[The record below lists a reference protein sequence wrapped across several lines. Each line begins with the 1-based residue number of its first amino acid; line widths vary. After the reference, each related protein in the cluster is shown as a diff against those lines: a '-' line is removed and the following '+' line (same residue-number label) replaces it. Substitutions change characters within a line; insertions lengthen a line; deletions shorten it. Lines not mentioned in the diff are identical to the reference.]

1 MGVEKRNVTTLLLP
15 VKDLF
20 KSRHIFIQIAIVL
33 VALVFIARL
42 FYLQVVDTRYESLAR
57 NNAIKEVDVYPTRG
71 LVYDRN
77 GELIVYNEAI
87 YDLMVISRQAKKVD
101 SVKLCELLGIPLER
115 YTQRWA
121 EIRDPKKNR
130 GYSPFK
136 PQVFWKQIS
145 QQDYSRLQEFL
156 YRFPGFFGQVRTI
169 RHYPHRVAAT
179 ILGDV
184 GEVNDRQI
192 EESGGY
198 YKAGD
203 YVGKSGIEKVY
214 EKELGGR
221 RGKRLV
227 FVDVHNR
234 EQGSFADGEFDTM
247 AVAGDNVITTLD
259 IKLQAYGEALMR
271 NKKGSIVAIEP
282 STGEVLA
289 LVSSPG
295 YDPNL
300 LCGAVRG
307 ENFNKLMKDTLLPLY
322 VRPTLAT
329 YPPGSAF
336 KTVVA
341 LIALQEGV
349 QDENYGVP
357 CSGMYYFAGLALKC
371 SHRHP
376 SAQNIIV
383 ALQQSCNPYF
393 WQTFRNTIE
402 NRDYKRIQDIYGKW
416 VDYNNSF
423 GLGIKTGIDLPSES
437 KGNIPSVKY
446 FNRLYGEKGWH
457 SSTIISL
464 GIGQGEILVTPLQLA
479 NLYAAVANR
488 GYWFTPHMV
497 KQITDP
503 LTGKNVL
510 KPFGKHY
517 VKIDPSKF
525 QYVNEGLFS
534 VVEAG
539 TARSA
544 RVEGITLC
552 GKTGTA
558 QNPHGDDHSMFA
570 GYAPKDN
577 PKIAIAVVVENGGFG
592 STYAAPIASLMVEKY
607 LNDTIQTKRLP
618 LEKRMLDA
626 DLFKKYGLKQSTDSL
641 TAIRD

>member
-1 MGVEKRNVTTLLLP
+1 M
-15 VKDLF
+15 
-20 KSRHIFIQIAIVL
+20 IFIQIAIVL

-42 FYLQVVDTRYESLAR
+42 LYIQVIDTRYVSMAR
-57 NNAIKEVDVYPTRG
+57 SNAIKEVDVYPTRG

-87 YDLMVISRQAKKVD
+87 YDLMVIPRQAKGVD
-101 SVKLCELLGIPLER
+101 SMRLCQLLGIAPER
-115 YTQRWA
+115 YTERWT
-121 EIRDPKKNR
+121 EIKDTRKNR
-130 GYSPFK
+130 GYSQYK
-136 PQVFWKQIS
+136 PQVFWKQLS
-145 QQDYSRLQEFL
+145 QQDYSRLQEFM

-184 GEVNDRQI
+184 GEVDERQI
-192 EESGGY
+192 EASGGY
-198 YKAGD
+198 YKPGD

-234 EQGSFADGEFDTM
+234 EQGSFADGEFDTL
-247 AVAGDNVITTLD
+247 AIAGNSVITTLD
-259 IKLQAYGEALMR
+259 IKLQEYGEALMR

-282 STGEVLA
+282 ATGEILA

-307 ENFNKLMKDTLLPLY
+307 ANFNKLLRDTLLPLY
-322 VRPTLAT
+322 SRPTLAT
-329 YPPGSAF
+329 YPPGSSF
-336 KTVVA
+336 KTIVA
-341 LIALQEGV
+341 LIALEEGV
-349 QDENYGVP
+349 QNENFGYP
-357 CSGMYYFAGLALKC
+357 CNGMYHFAGLSLKC
-371 SHRHP
+371 SHRHA
-376 SAQNIIV
+376 SAQNIV
-383 ALQQSCNPYF
+383 MALQQSCNPYF

-402 NRDYKRIQDIYGKW
+402 NREYKRIQDVYGKW
-416 VDYNNSF
+416 VDYCNSF
-423 GLGIKTGIDLPSES
+423 GLGVKTGIDLPSEV
-437 KGNIPSVKY
+437 KGNIPPPSY
-446 FNRLYGEKGWH
+446 FNKIYGEKGWR

-464 GIGQGEILVTPLQLA
+464 GIGQGEILTTPLQLA
-479 NLYAAVANR
+479 NLYAAVANQ
-488 GYWFTPHMV
+488 GYWVTPHVV
-497 KQITDP
+497 KKITDP
-503 LTGKNVL
+503 LTSKDVL
-510 KPFGKHY
+510 KPFEKHVTL
-517 VKIDPSKF
+517 VKPDNFKF
-525 QYVNEGLFS
+525 VNEGLFS

-544 RVEGITLC
+544 RVEGITMC

-577 PKIAIAVVVENGGFG
+577 PKIAIAVIVENGGFG
-592 STYAAPIASLMVEKY
+592 SQYAAPIASLIVEKY
-607 LNDTIQTKRLP
+607 LTDSIQTKRLP
-618 LEKRMLDA
+618 LEKRMLEG
-626 DLFKKYGLKQSTDSL
+626 DLLHKYGIKKSTDSL
-641 TAIRD
+641 TANKH